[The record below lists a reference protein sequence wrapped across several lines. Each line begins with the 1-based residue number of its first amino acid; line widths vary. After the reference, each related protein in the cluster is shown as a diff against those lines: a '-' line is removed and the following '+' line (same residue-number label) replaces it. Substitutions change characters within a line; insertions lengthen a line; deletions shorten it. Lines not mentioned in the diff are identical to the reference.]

1 MTFLPISNP
10 RPAPRETVYSY
21 LSRLASTWDTQVADL
36 AYDMGAPFKRFLE
49 QDPEAFDALGE
60 WADLDPHDLEEMLSW
75 TGVRA
80 GNVRM
85 SFRGEVFISRALRN
99 PVMRGCP
106 VCLREDAGS
115 AAGSG
120 SAAMVMRGDWQMREA
135 ITCIRHGHPVVP
147 LWKADQPRDRYDIQ
161 ARLREIEGDI
171 LSGDLDQPTTP
182 PSAYDLWLD
191 GRLEDGRDETW
202 FKGQPLFAA
211 TTFCRLLGQAVL
223 RGEEREDGQS
233 RDGVHA
239 AGFDVA
245 RHGEA
250 VLREALDR
258 IAASAT
264 GHLDEPN
271 KAFGP
276 LYPGLNRDYAG
287 EKGFARYT
295 AILRACILD
304 HWPIAAGET
313 VLGEVVPERHLHS
326 LVTASREIG
335 VGVGVIEQFL
345 IEAGALPEQDDRP
358 PSRRLFDPRAHA
370 DLLAEI
376 PTLVGAI
383 ALRKAM
389 GATKHELEALE
400 ADGVLVPRTRLA
412 KIKSPWRLSNGPTL
426 VAELENR
433 AVPVAAEDGTW
444 ETLLLARKRTTVS
457 LAIMMTAIREGY
469 LPVGQRAG
477 VAGFHGIVA
486 PKKLVERLVPT
497 LDVEGEGVEP
507 NLLDLIPAAEFG
519 RSIGLRDNGNFL
531 ALIEAGHVPAR
542 QVLNLKTGRLQYH
555 LGTEDIAA
563 FHRRF
568 ATLTTLSTET
578 GHHRN
583 TLRGL
588 LAAARVSRFAPEGQ
602 DFGPVYLRAEASQ
615 AVR

>member
-1 MTFLPISNP
+1 MTLLPISNP

-49 QDPEAFDALGE
+49 QDPAAFEALGE
-60 WADLDPHDLEEMLSW
+60 WADLDPPDLEEMLSW

-80 GNVRM
+80 RKVRM
-85 SFRGEVFISRALRN
+85 TFRGELFISRALRN

-106 VCLREDAGS
+106 VCLREDAAG

-135 ITCIRHGHPVVP
+135 ITCIRHGHPLVP
-147 LWKADQPRDRYDIQ
+147 LWKADRPRDRHDIQ

-171 LSGDLDQPTTP
+171 LSGDLDQPTAP

-191 GRLEDGRDETW
+191 GRLDDGRDETW
-202 FKGQPLFAA
+202 FKGQSLFAA
-211 TTFCRLLGQAVL
+211 TTFCRLLGQAL
-223 RGEEREDGQS
+223 SREEEHEDGVS

-239 AGFDVA
+239 AGFEVA
-245 RHGEA
+245 QHGEGA
-250 VLREALDR
+250 LREALDR

-287 EKGFARYT
+287 EAGFARYT
-295 AILRACILD
+295 AILRACILG

-313 VLGEVVPERHLHS
+313 VLGEVVSERRLHS

-345 IEAGALPEQDDRP
+345 VEAGALPEQDDRP
-358 PSRRLFDPRAHA
+358 PSRRLFDAKAHA

-376 PTLVGAI
+376 PALVGPI
-383 ALRKAM
+383 ALREAM

-400 ADGVLVPRTRLA
+400 ADGVLVPRTRAA
-412 KIKSPWRLSNGPTL
+412 KVKCPWRLSDGTAL
-426 VAELENR
+426 VAELEDR
-433 AVPVAAEDGTW
+433 AVPVAAEDSTW
-444 ETLLLARKRTTVS
+444 ETLLLARKRTAASMST
-457 LAIMMTAIREGY
+457 LIEAIRAG
-469 LPVGQRAG
+469 LLRVGQRAG
-477 VAGFHGIVA
+477 VAGFHGIVV
-486 PKKLVERLVPT
+486 PRKLVERLVPT
-497 LDVEGEGVEP
+497 LELEGEGEEP
-507 NLLDLIPAAEFG
+507 NPSDLVPAAEFG
-519 RSIGLRDNGNFL
+519 RSVGLRDNGNFL

-542 QVLNLKTGRLQYH
+542 QVLNVKTGRLQYH
-555 LGTEDIAA
+555 LGAEDIAS

-568 ATLTTLSTET
+568 VTLTTLSAAT

-583 TLRGL
+583 TLKSL
-588 LAAARVSRFAPEGQ
+588 LAASRVGRFAPEGQ
-602 DFGPVYLRAEASQ
+602 DFGPVYLRADVSQ